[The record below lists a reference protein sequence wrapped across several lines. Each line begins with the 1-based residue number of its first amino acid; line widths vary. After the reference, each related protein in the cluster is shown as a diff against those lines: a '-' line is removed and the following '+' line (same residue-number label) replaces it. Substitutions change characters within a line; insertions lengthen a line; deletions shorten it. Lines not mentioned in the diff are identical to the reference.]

1 MDRACARARLCEDG
15 AVAAL
20 VLILTGTYA
29 LAWGLVR
36 GYLSARAA
44 LLPIVTEGEPTRSLI
59 EASKPVYARTR
70 IRASVRS
77 AAIAVAW
84 LTVAMYG
91 LFLTTVGLEVWR

>member
-1 MDRACARARLCEDG
+1 MSP
-15 AVAAL
+15 VAAL

-44 LLPIVTEGEPTRSLI
+44 LTPLVTDGEPTRSLI

-70 IRASVRS
+70 VRTSVRCAVS
-77 AAIAVAW
+77 AVVW
-84 LTVAMYG
+84 LSVAMYG

>member
-1 MDRACARARLCEDG
+1 VCEDV

-36 GYLSARAA
+36 GYLSARSA
-44 LLPIVTEGEPTRSLI
+44 LLPMVTDGEPTRRLI

-70 IRASVRS
+70 VRSSVRS
-77 AAIAVAW
+77 AVFAVVW

-91 LFLTTVGLEVWR
+91 LFLATVGVEVWR

>member
-1 MDRACARARLCEDG
+1 M
-15 AVAAL
+15 
-20 VLILTGTYA
+20 LILTGTYA

-44 LLPIVTEGEPTRSLI
+44 LLPLVTDGEPTRRLI

-70 IRASVRS
+70 VRTSVRCAS
-77 AAIAVAW
+77 MAVLW
-84 LTVAMYG
+84 ISVAMYG